1 MKNSSKSNSVAENL
15 WNFFASVKLSVF
27 LLLALAATSI
37 IGTVVPQNADPALY
51 VRKYG
56 EAGYTMMYRLG
67 IFDMYRSVWFQL
79 LLALLLINI
88 IICSAHRLQT
98 TWKVLFPDRPAFS
111 KARFRS
117 ARHRM
122 EWTTPGTPDH
132 LNQLFSNH
140 IRKKFKTHRAD
151 ADENGFVIFGEKGR
165 WTRLGVY
172 AVHLSVVLMV
182 LGGLIGSIYGFDG
195 HVSIPV
201 GETRQVIRLNFDEGE
216 KKLPFGIRCNDFSV
230 THYESGLPKEYRSN
244 LSIIRD
250 DQVLMTEDIRV
261 NAPLAFEG
269 INLYQSSWGRNPG
282 NSFTLT
288 FTEEDTGM
296 VHQKSGV
303 MGQAVEM
310 PGGGKSVVIENFT
323 PSFRFPGGMSI
334 HNVFIGRIIS
344 GEGEGEGED
353 RPILLAI
360 DHPRFDRM
368 RGGEFVIAVSDV
380 EFNYFTGLQVTRDPG
395 VPVVYAGF
403 LLMIIGC
410 YITFFMFHQTVC
422 IQLIP
427 EAGHTRVIVAGV
439 AGKNRPGMTS
449 KVDRLT
455 RRLKKIAGQSF
466 APADH
471 SPARPD

>member
-1 MKNSSKSNSVAENL
+1 MKNKSKSNSVAENL

-56 EAGYTMMYRLG
+56 EAGYTLMHRLG
-67 IFDMYRSVWFQL
+67 IFDMYRSFWFQL

-88 IICSAHRLQT
+88 IICSADRLRA
-98 TWKVLFPDRPAFS
+98 TWKILFPAQPAFS
-111 KARFRS
+111 TARFRS
-117 ARHRM
+117 ARHRL
-122 EWTTPGTPDH
+122 EWTAPVAPDN
-132 LNQLFSNH
+132 LKQLFSRH
-140 IRKKFKTHRAD
+140 IQQKFRSNRTDSAD
-151 ADENGFVIFGEKGR
+151 GGFVIFGEKGR

-182 LGGLIGSIYGFDG
+182 LGGLIGSILGFDG

-201 GETRQVIRLNFDEGE
+201 GETREVVTLNFDEGE
-216 KKLPFGIRCNDFSV
+216 KELPFGIRCNDFSV

-244 LSIIRD
+244 LSIVRG
-250 DQVLMTEDIRV
+250 DQVLLTEDIRV
-261 NAPLAFEG
+261 NAPLSFEG

-296 VHQKSGV
+296 VYQKPGI
-303 MGQAVEM
+303 MGKAVEM

-323 PSFRFPGGMSI
+323 PSFRFPGGMSLS
-334 HNVFIGRIIS
+334 NVFIGRVIS
-344 GEGEGEGED
+344 AEGEH

-403 LLMIIGC
+403 ILMIIGC

-422 IQLIP
+422 VQLIP
-427 EAGHTRVIVAGV
+427 EAGHTRVMVAGV
-439 AGKNRPGMTS
+439 AGKNRPGMAS

-455 RRLKKIAGQSF
+455 RRLKQIAGQSS
-466 APADH
+466 APAH
-471 SPARPD
+471 NSPARRE